1 MSDPTTRQKST
12 LLMKLSAVR
21 PKMVA
26 LAGVAVMTLVLA
38 ALAFTLSFDS
48 LRALAIEIGAR
59 PERAWMAPVAIDIAQ
74 AAATLGL
81 VAVGVSDRY
90 NHARWYCMGLATLTV
105 ALSVA
110 GNSYH
115 AYGLA
120 QQNIARVA
128 AGEDIGFIPQPP
140 VIAAIIA
147 SIWPLLYLALL
158 HLGTTMLR
166 VIMDERAQLTVTATA
181 TDLRNDATATAASQG
196 ATATGRQNDAT
207 PKSDGAIATATETAK
222 RNRNDAPAATKM
234 LAVAPTPDPVAQR
247 EGVSTQPA
255 VADPSV
261 ATADEMSAATADAT
275 TAASGTADV
284 GAVHQG
290 EVDASAT
297 KNGYPQTTAGLRR
310 FLEDNKFSEATR
322 EVAAMLIEEE
332 GLMQIDVAQRLRVDK
347 STISRR
353 WKPFVTAAKK
363 EGFTV
368 PPLPRLTDV
377 SEPVREL
384 QPA

>member
-1 MSDPTTRQKST
+1 M
-12 LLMKLSAVR
+12 LMKLSAVR

-128 AGEDIGFIPQPP
+128 AGVDIGFIPQPP

-166 VIMDERAQLTVTATA
+166 VIMDERAQLTVIATA
-181 TDLRNDATATAASQG
+181 TDLH
-196 ATATGRQNDAT
+196 
-207 PKSDGAIATATETAK
+207 SDAIATAPSQDAIATGRGKDTTSKSDDATATAK
-222 RNRNDAPAATKM
+222 RNRNDAPAATKT
-234 LAVAPTPDPVAQR
+234 LAVVPTPDPVAQR
-247 EGVSTQPA
+247 EVTATQPA
-255 VADPSV
+255 AANPSV
-261 ATADEMSAATADAT
+261 APADETNAATADAT
-275 TAASGTADV
+275 VAASGTADV
-284 GAVHQG
+284 GAVRQT
-290 EVDASAT
+290 EVDATAT
-297 KNGYPQTTAGLRR
+297 KNGYPQTTAGLRK
-310 FLEDNKFSEATR
+310 FLEENKFSEATT

-347 STISRR
+347 STVSRR
-353 WKPFVTAAKK
+353 WKPFVTAAKE

>member
-1 MSDPTTRQKST
+1 MP
-12 LLMKLSAVR
+12 AVQ

-26 LAGVAVMTLVLA
+26 LAGVAVLTLALA
-38 ALAFTLSFDS
+38 ALMFTLSFDA
-48 LRALAIEIGAR
+48 LRALAIEIGVR
-59 PERAWMAPVAIDIAQ
+59 PQLAWMAPVAIDVAQ

-81 VAVGVSDRY
+81 VAIGVDDQYKNS
-90 NHARWYCMGLATLTV
+90 RWYCMALAAATV

-147 SIWPLLYLALL
+147 AIFPFLWLGLL
-158 HLGTTMLR
+158 HLGKIMLSR
-166 VIMDERAQLTVTATA
+166 ILDERAQQTATA
-181 TDLRNDATATAASQG
+181 TATALRNDGTAAAPSQD
-196 ATATGRQNDAT
+196 ATATGRQKDAT
-207 PKSDGAIATATETAK
+207 PKSNGATETAK
-222 RNRNDAPAATKM
+222 RNRNDAPDATKT
-234 LAVAPTPDPVAQR
+234 LAVVPTSDPVAQR
-247 EGVSTQPA
+247 EGASTQPA

-261 ATADEMSAATADAT
+261 ATADETSGATADAT

-284 GAVHQG
+284 GAVHQS
-290 EVDASAT
+290 EADAPAT
-297 KNGYPQTTAGLRR
+297 KNGYPQTTAGLRQ
-310 FLEDNKFSEATR
+310 FLEDNKFSDATT

-353 WKPFVTAAKK
+353 WKPFVTAAKE